1 MLCQLQQYNNVN
13 QLSACIYLLPLGS
26 PSHLSRLSQ
35 HQAELPEEL
44 TQGQFAEWKQ
54 ETQNPVS
61 SWAIQGS
68 FQKTHPTQYLQ
79 RKNLM
84 TPSPYHNGKPC
95 DLREFYANVKHH
107 VYYQSAFQ
115 SHTYTVSYKAYGLY
129 PARFLSSWDFP
140 GKNTGMDCHFLLQVM
155 EVPSPT
161 QGSNLGLPHCK
172 QTLYRLSHQGS
183 PYFST

>member
-1 MLCQLQQYNNVN
+1 
-13 QLSACIYLLPLGS
+13 
-26 PSHLSRLSQ
+26 
-35 HQAELPEEL
+35 
-44 TQGQFAEWKQ
+44 
-54 ETQNPVS
+54 
-61 SWAIQGS
+61 
-68 FQKTHPTQYLQ
+68 
-79 RKNLM
+79 M

-140 GKNTGMDCHFLLQVM
+140 GKNTGMDCHFLLQGIF
-155 EVPSPT
+155 PT